1 MFFGLVFKIYI
12 ILFNVI
18 ALWAG
23 IA

>member
-1 MFFGLVFKIYI
+1 MFFGVVFKIYI